1 MTAQIAT
8 LLAILF
14 FSVVLFITEWIR
26 LDIVALMVMVSL
38 TLTGL
43 ITPVEAISG
52 FSNPAVIVVW
62 SVLILTASLNR
73 TGVANWVGD
82 RLFRLAGKS
91 ETGLVVAVMLLAGV
105 LSGFMNNV
113 GVVAML
119 LPVVID
125 LARRSGR
132 PPSKLLMPLVYAT
145 FLGGLVTLIGTP
157 PNLIVSEVLRE
168 AGYEPFRMFDYAP
181 MGLILLLVGIAFI
194 ATVGRRLLPV
204 RDIAKE
210 FSHIGTDELEDLYDI
225 KERLYKV
232 KTPTNSRLD
241 GKTLAESRL
250 GSALGLNVIAI
261 LREKHARLAPGPE
274 TVLRS
279 QDELLVGG
287 RLDLLD
293 ELHGR
298 RHLILE
304 NDNLATQRLVSGE
317 VTVAEVKLSLQST
330 LVGKTVRENELRH
343 RFRVNVLAICR
354 GGSPI
359 LTGLQNVKLKQED
372 RLLVQAQKQDLDGFA
387 QSEEVESLRSVS
399 VAEMVEGYQLN
410 ERLIGLRVPPESFL
424 AEKTLAESRLGDAFG
439 LEVLGIH
446 RAGEAILMPDPRE
459 PLLADDWLLVE
470 GDPEELR
477 TLRGLQELEIDV
489 SAEPDLNDY
498 ESERVGLA
506 EVILSPHSALA
517 NKTLRQLHFR
527 EKYGLSVLAIWRGN
541 RPYRSNLRDMPL
553 KFGDALLLYGPREKL
568 KVLGS
573 EPDFLVLTVEAQ
585 EAPRLRKA
593 PLAVLIMAL
602 ALASVVF
609 NWLPLT
615 VATLSGMILMV
626 LTGCITMD
634 EAYRAIEWKA
644 IFLIAGML
652 PLSIAMDRTGA
663 ADFIGRGIIDL
674 LGAWGPTAV
683 SAGLFLLTALAT
695 QIIPYSAVAV
705 IFAPIALNIA
715 RDMGISPYPLMMLVA
730 ISISASFLSPLGHPA
745 KLIVMSPAGYRLKD
759 FFKAGLPLTLVL
771 LLTVLLVLPWIW
783 PFS

>member
-1 MTAQIAT
+1 MTPQITA

-14 FSVVLFITEWIR
+14 ISTVLFITEWIR
-26 LDIVALMVMVSL
+26 IDVVALMVMVGL
-38 TLTGL
+38 ALTGL
-43 ITPVEAISG
+43 ITPGEAISG

-62 SVLILTASLNR
+62 SVLILTASLNK
-73 TGVANWVGD
+73 TGVASWVGD
-82 RLFRLAGKS
+82 RLFKLSGKS

-119 LPVVID
+119 LPVVVD
-125 LARRSGR
+125 LARRAGQS
-132 PPSKLLMPLVYAT
+132 PSRLLMPLVYAT

-168 AGYEPFRMFDYAP
+168 RGYEPFQMFDYAP
-181 MGLILLLVGIAFI
+181 MGLILLLVGIVFI

-210 FSHIGTDELEDLYDI
+210 FSHVGTDELEDFFGI
-225 KERLYKV
+225 KERICIINV
-232 KTPTNSRLD
+232 PVNSRLD
-241 GKTLAESRL
+241 GKTLMESRL
-250 GSALGLNVIAI
+250 GSALGLNVIAVM
-261 LREKHARLAPGPE
+261 RDKQARLAPGPE
-274 TVLRS
+274 MVIRS
-279 QDELLVGG
+279 NDNLLVGG

-293 ELHGR
+293 ELRGR

-304 NDNLATQRLVSGE
+304 NDNLAVQRLVAGE
-317 VTVAEVKLSLQST
+317 VAVAEVVLSPQST
-330 LVGKTVRENELRH
+330 LPGKTISENELRQ
-343 RFRVNVLAICR
+343 RYRVKVIAVCR
-354 GGSPI
+354 EGSPI
-359 LTGLQNVKLKQED
+359 LAGLRNLKIKPED
-372 RLLVQAQKQDLDGFA
+372 RLLVRALNEDLDAFA
-387 QSEEVESLRSVS
+387 QSMEAASVRPVS
-399 VAEMVEGYQLN
+399 VTEMVDGYQLQQ
-410 ERLIGLRVPPESFL
+410 RLIGLRVPLESFL
-424 AEKTLAESRLGDAFG
+424 VDKTLIESRLGDAFG
-439 LEVLGIH
+439 LEVLGIY
-446 RAGEAILMPDPRE
+446 RSGETIPMPDPDE

-470 GDPEELR
+470 GNPEELR
-477 TLRGLQELEIDV
+477 ILRGLQELEID
-489 SAEPDLNDY
+489 ACEAPDLNDY
-498 ESERVGLA
+498 ESERVGLS
-506 EVILSPHSALA
+506 EVILSPHSALV

-593 PLAVLIMAL
+593 PLAAMIMAL
-602 ALASVVF
+602 VLTSAVF

-652 PLSIAMDRTGA
+652 PLSIAMERTGA
-663 ADFIGRGIIDL
+663 ADLFGRGLIQLI
-674 LGAWGPTAV
+674 GAWGPMALT
-683 SAGLFLLTALAT
+683 AGLFLLTGLAT

-715 RDMGISPYPLMMLVA
+715 REMGIAPYPLMMAVV

-745 KLIVMSPAGYRLKD
+745 KLIVMSPAGYRVKD

-771 LLTVLLVLPWIW
+771 LLTVLLVLPLIW
-783 PFS
+783 PF